1 MRTTIEAIR
10 RAYEAGE
17 RFAMV
22 TAYDYTS
29 ARLVDRSGVPLVLV
43 GDSLG
48 MVVQGHD
55 STIPVTLDDM
65 VYHTRMVVR
74 GTSRALVVGDVPF
87 GVTAVEDDGVRAA
100 VRLMQQ
106 GGCHSV
112 KLEGGVSVAPLV
124 RRLVDTGIPVM
135 GHVGYTPQSVHALGT
150 RVQGRDEA
158 NARRILLDALALQD
172 AGAWAVVLE
181 LVPAPLAAAVT
192 ERLSIPTIGIGA
204 GPGCSGQ
211 VQVWH
216 DLLGLFEDFVPRH
229 ARRFRML
236 GDETVAALDEY
247 VAAVADG
254 SFPSAE
260 NSSTMDADTLARALD
275 GVE

>member
-10 RAYEAGE
+10 RSYDAGE

-29 ARLVDRSGVPLVLV
+29 AQFVDRSSVPLILV

-48 MVVQGHD
+48 MVVQGND
-55 STIPVTLDDM
+55 STLPVTVDDM
-65 VYHTRMVVR
+65 IYHTRMVVR
-74 GTSRALVVGDVPF
+74 GSSNALVVGDLPF
-87 GVTAVEDDGVRAA
+87 GTTAIDDDAVRAA

-106 GGCHSV
+106 GGCQSV
-112 KLEGGVSVAPLV
+112 KLEGGTSVAPLI
-124 RRLVDTGIPVM
+124 RRLVDAGIPVM
-135 GHVGYTPQSVHALGT
+135 GHVGYTPQSVHTLGT

-158 NARRILLDALALQD
+158 NARRILQDALAVQE

-181 LVPAPLAAAVT
+181 LVPAELAAAVT

-204 GPGCSGQ
+204 GAGCSGQ

-216 DLLGLFEDFVPRH
+216 DLLGLYEDFVPRH
-229 ARRFRML
+229 ARRFRAL
-236 GDETVAALDEY
+236 GAETVAALDEY
-247 VAAVADG
+247 AAAVADG
-254 SFPSAE
+254 SFPGPE
-260 NSSTMDADTLARALD
+260 NASTMDAATLARALD
-275 GVE
+275 DE